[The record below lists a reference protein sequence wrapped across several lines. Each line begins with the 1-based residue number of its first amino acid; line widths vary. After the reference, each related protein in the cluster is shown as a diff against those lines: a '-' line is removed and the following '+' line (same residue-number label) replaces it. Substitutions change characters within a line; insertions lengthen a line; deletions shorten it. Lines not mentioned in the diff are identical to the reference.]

1 MEIVRY
7 SPVVLL
13 ILPEG
18 HILIRGTLD
27 DFSLPDV
34 IRLIATGERSGILEV
49 KGAAGA
55 GRILFQGGRVLG
67 AESTYAR
74 EPLGRKL
81 IRLSAVSEEDV
92 WSMLNKQGTPRTR
105 LGQAMVEAG
114 LVDDDQLAAALSE
127 QIEEDVLNLL
137 RLNPVEFVWMPG
149 AVPAG
154 GPGISASMLIPAVT
168 RRLSDFLNL
177 RRRIPS
183 DDASVALAPLP
194 PSASQDIHLS
204 PSQWRLLALLGGRR
218 VVRDLLQYSG
228 AGDIQTL
235 RVLADLIA
243 AGLLEVQESETVQD
257 TGGTWESALD
267 SVWPPPAQEAGEGE
281 GPRVIRLPE
290 EGEVPPEAPAASFE
304 IALLGAGNRMFGPL
318 AAGWLG
324 HLLDQRSVSIRSFG
338 VQDLSSL
345 PPPVEVIEAA
355 RRLGLEVAGRRT
367 EQLRAG
373 SLRGAELVLGWD
385 RFDVDTAVA
394 LGGAARE
401 RTFTIF
407 EFTGLIRGVRTPEA
421 SDLPSRARLLVARAH
436 RARTDQPVEELG
448 VKVGG
453 QNDNGGP
460 AEPAVARIR
469 TACVIIGEALVDP
482 GVGSKLAPPP
492 PPPPVAPRR
501 ARS

>member
-1 MEIVRY
+1 
-7 SPVVLL
+7 
-13 ILPEG
+13 
-18 HILIRGTLD
+18 LIRGTLD
-27 DFSLPDV
+27 DFSLPEI

-49 KGAAGA
+49 KGANGT
-55 GRILFQGGRVLG
+55 GRILFQNGRVLG

-92 WSMLNKQGTPRTR
+92 WSMLEKQGTPRIR
-105 LGQAMVEAG
+105 LGEAMVEAG
-114 LVDDDQLAAALSE
+114 LVDDDQLATALAE

-137 RLNPVEFVWMPG
+137 RLNPVEFVWTPG

-154 GPGISASMLIPAVT
+154 GPGISASMLITAVT
-168 RRLSDFLNL
+168 RRLSEFRNL
-177 RRRIPS
+177 RSRIPS
-183 DDASVALAPLP
+183 DDALIALAPLP
-194 PSASQDIHLS
+194 PSASQDVRLS

-243 AGLLEVQESETVQD
+243 AGLLEVQEGEAAHD
-257 TGGTWESALD
+257 TGRTWEAALD
-267 SVWPPPAQEAGEGE
+267 RVWPPPGKEVESE
-281 GPRVIRLPE
+281 VPRVIRLSE
-290 EGEVPPEAPAASFE
+290 EEEVPSGGPTASFE

-324 HLLDQRSVSIRSFG
+324 DLLDQRSVSVRSFG
-338 VQDLSSL
+338 VQDLPSL

-355 RRLGLEVAGRRT
+355 RRLGLEVAGHRT

-401 RTFTIF
+401 RAFTIF
-407 EFTGLIRGVRTPEA
+407 EFAGLIRGVRTPEA
-421 SDLPSRARLLVARAH
+421 SDLPSRARLLVARAQ
-436 RARTDQPVEELG
+436 RARTDQPMEDLG
-448 VKVGG
+448 AQAGAR
-453 QNDNGGP
+453 NDNGVP

-469 TACVIIGEALVDP
+469 SSCVIIGEALVEP
-482 GVGSKLAPPP
+482 GVGARLAPPP
-492 PPPPVAPRR
+492 PPPPISPRG